1 MLDIDFKELERDVI
15 NELLSANKRAGKTV
29 YPTDIVEIAARAV
42 VIALQKY
49 HEQVLQSQRENR

>member
-29 YPTDIVEIAARAV
+29 YPTDIVEIATRAA
-42 VIALQKY
+42 ILAIEKY
-49 HEQVLQSQRENR
+49 HQQVLQSQQETP